1 MLSAGA
7 PPCGLRVPFVP
18 MKTGGQVSNY
28 HMLKSA
34 RSAPAPTREALY
46 FGCTFADNM
55 TLFFMTTR
63 PLYRGMNHVFVRN
76 RENTAPVRGA
86 KVAPPKVAGGSR
98 WGPVPGCRDP
108 GSRSGRQPR
117 GHGPHSETSTRGPCD
132 EHRRGF
138 QTAAGL
144 GGSNVAI
151 PGQKTSRAPFFK
163 CGQRFRP
170 LCQLR
175 TTG

>member
-76 RENTAPVRGA
+76 RENTAPVRGGEGSASQGGGRVTVGSGPRLPGPGVEEWETA
-86 KVAPPKVAGGSR
+86 KRARSAL
-98 WGPVPGCRDP
+98 RDEHM
-108 GSRSGRQPR
+108 G
-117 GHGPHSETSTRGPCD
+117 STR
-132 EHRRGF
+132 
-138 QTAAGL
+138 
-144 GGSNVAI
+144 
-151 PGQKTSRAPFFK
+151 
-163 CGQRFRP
+163 
-170 LCQLR
+170 
-175 TTG
+175 